1 MWVKVNGLYR
11 RALVDSGCTK
21 CIVHTSCC
29 DSWRE
34 RRINVT
40 TISGELL
47 RCIGTASVRLQPSEE
62 SQATVQAIVTDRK
75 PLDFDLIIGMGGI
88 TALGGVSIGRQGEVR
103 FGPPG
108 AAACAGA
115 EAQNRIEEK
124 DFTVTYNPATRSWT
138 VVWKWTN
145 GLAPEVLPNAIHEY
159 PPAPNVRTEYEEELN
174 LWVQN
179 GWLIPYDE
187 GKLGPPKA
195 LIPLMAITQRSKG
208 KVRPVMDFRE
218 LNAHIDTFTANC
230 DVCAHRLREWRRQGA
245 NVAIIDLN
253 KAYLQLHVDQSFW
266 PYQSVIFNGRRYCLT
281 RLGFGLNVAPAIMKA
296 VINHVLSL
304 SADVQR
310 GTSAYLDDILVNEDI
325 IDANRVKQHLA
336 SYGLACK
343 DPERVSDG
351 TRMLG
356 LYVRKRNGAATW
368 SRGSKLPSIPQRLTR
383 RTIFSYCGE
392 LVGHYPVCGWLRPMT
407 AFIKREVNDA
417 TSTWDEP
424 IRHAQVREHLHEIG
438 VALKAQDPARGRWD
452 VHGDEARVWVDASS
466 LAIGVALEVDGTVI
480 EDGTWLRPDDARH
493 INMAELDAIIKG
505 LNLAIA
511 WQMKRIEIMTDSATV
526 HRWIDDGLSGR
537 TRLRT
542 KAANEMLIRRRVA
555 TVLALTEEYSLDL
568 AITLVKSMNNR
579 ADALTRV
586 PRRWLASTNQL
597 EVSTCAV
604 GVSSSL
610 YQSIVEVHR
619 TAGHPGIR
627 RTLYFAKRRDPT
639 VSKKPSTGKM
649 ENRKPGSEKR
659 LAKDC
664 DRRHPCQRCA
674 YAPSGNGIIQRCHR
688 TIKVIAARKG
698 CTVNEAV
705 YLYNVMPRDNR
716 SASTAPANAVY
727 RYAIRVRGIDL
738 ANDDVRVP
746 DCRYATGDHV
756 WIKPPATRCDTQFDR
771 GTITKILSDQA
782 VEVDGVPRHVR
793 DVRKQASSD
802 EVQGNPSGEDNGNEL
817 VVYFP
822 AQPVDDE
829 AESVPAPPAAQLQ
842 ELRRSSRVRRPPRY
856 LCCD

>member
-1 MWVKVNGLYR
+1 
-11 RALVDSGCTK
+11 
-21 CIVHTSCC
+21 
-29 DSWRE
+29 
-34 RRINVT
+34 
-40 TISGELL
+40 
-47 RCIGTASVRLQPSEE
+47 
-62 SQATVQAIVTDRK
+62 
-75 PLDFDLIIGMGGI
+75 
-88 TALGGVSIGRQGEVR
+88 
-103 FGPPG
+103 
-108 AAACAGA
+108 
-115 EAQNRIEEK
+115 
-124 DFTVTYNPATRSWT
+124 
-138 VVWKWTN
+138 
-145 GLAPEVLPNAIHEY
+145 
-159 PPAPNVRTEYEEELN
+159 
-174 LWVQN
+174 
-179 GWLIPYDE
+179 
-187 GKLGPPKA
+187 
-195 LIPLMAITQRSKG
+195 
-208 KVRPVMDFRE
+208 
-218 LNAHIDTFTANC
+218 
-230 DVCAHRLREWRRQGA
+230 
-245 NVAIIDLN
+245 
-253 KAYLQLHVDQSFW
+253 
-266 PYQSVIFNGRRYCLT
+266 
-281 RLGFGLNVAPAIMKA
+281 MKA

-343 DPERVSDG
+343 DPERVWDG

-368 SRGSKLPSIPQRLTR
+368 SRDSKLPSIPQRLTR

-424 IRHAQVREHLHEIG
+424 IHHAQVREHLHEIG

-526 HRWIDDGLSGR
+526 HH
-537 TRLRT
+537 
-542 KAANEMLIRRRVA
+542 
-555 TVLALTEEYSLDL
+555 L
-568 AITLVKSMNNR
+568 AITLVKSVNNR

-664 DRRHPCQRCA
+664 DRRHPCQSSEEIVEQLEAIFFEPGAPEELLADNDTAFRSQLFSELLKRWAVRIRFRCA
-674 YAPSGNGIIQRCHR
+674 YAPPEMESLN
-688 TIKVIAARKG
+688 
-698 CTVNEAV
+698 
-705 YLYNVMPRDNR
+705 D
-716 SASTAPANAVY
+716 
-727 RYAIRVRGIDL
+727 AIVR
-738 ANDDVRVP
+738 
-746 DCRYATGDHV
+746 
-756 WIKPPATRCDTQFDR
+756 
-771 GTITKILSDQA
+771 
-782 VEVDGVPRHVR
+782 
-793 DVRKQASSD
+793 
-802 EVQGNPSGEDNGNEL
+802 
-817 VVYFP
+817 
-822 AQPVDDE
+822 
-829 AESVPAPPAAQLQ
+829 
-842 ELRRSSRVRRPPRY
+842 
-856 LCCD
+856 

>member
-664 DRRHPCQRCA
+664 DRRHSCQR
-674 YAPSGNGIIQRCHR
+674 
-688 TIKVIAARKG
+688 
-698 CTVNEAV
+698 
-705 YLYNVMPRDNR
+705 
-716 SASTAPANAVY
+716 
-727 RYAIRVRGIDL
+727 
-738 ANDDVRVP
+738 
-746 DCRYATGDHV
+746 
-756 WIKPPATRCDTQFDR
+756 
-771 GTITKILSDQA
+771 
-782 VEVDGVPRHVR
+782 
-793 DVRKQASSD
+793 
-802 EVQGNPSGEDNGNEL
+802 
-817 VVYFP
+817 
-822 AQPVDDE
+822 
-829 AESVPAPPAAQLQ
+829 
-842 ELRRSSRVRRPPRY
+842 
-856 LCCD
+856 